1 MSPPG
6 KRTMTAKQLKA
17 AIKKQR
23 KQTTS
28 SLYEAATKMPSG
40 VARGGGGGGACAGQ
54 SGAIDS
60 IVRFPEETSF
70 SIEESH
76 HGVPRESDFSSILFK
91 APAASRRRA
100 KESMGSQE
108 SDSVPSSEFSSS
120 GVPDL
125 SLKHILRITA
135 WPRLP
140 KVMHHPCYYQHP
152 AVHPMPSSVI
162 KEAMSATLDTKDQ
175 KANSAGAADASAAAV
190 RHRSDGWGTHAAGKG
205 EFSSFFLPLFLLN
218 ERQGVEKLVKLAPS
232 SAVFLSN
239 ATLTTFY
246 GMVAVNRKDILR
258 LTLNCKKVSKGSL
271 GGLGTSLT
279 CTSAGLIEARK
290 SDWMSAFRGAF
301 TLSIK
306 RMHESTHDPST
317 DAIYVIHRYSTI
329 RISSL
334 VISGKITPFVIISS
348 MPGKL
353 LKFAH
358 DLNLIR
364 YKSGSRTYEY
374 CKDKEEFS
382 KEDLNI
388 ADELRNLQ
396 VKKIVL
402 VFCLLACIRQR
413 ANAQR
418 TLPHTVTLAP
428 LRYFP
433 FFPHLATTLRRRHLQ
448 EGEDTVAGIHVSA
461 DLARPEKDDREF
473 ATKLMFLVGYE
484 DVMEFYDAYINNAP
498 QVAYNSVTGGMDVP
512 LILTWMQGEVL
523 EEFVKK
529 KCKICARDGST
540 IEFRGPLSQDSISK
554 TILSVFKGMQ
564 EAAEGEAEVDYDA
577 HFLAEFNIHPNEV
590 AVNSDFGDCNSEWFN
605 GHEEG
610 LRSFIESRK
619 ASEGSEGSEG
629 SAVKRVQSEV
639 GTVINGVEW
648 SAKRSDTFTLRRASG

>member
-1 MSPPG
+1 MFFCFF
-6 KRTMTAKQLKA
+6 
-17 AIKKQR
+17 
-23 KQTTS
+23 
-28 SLYEAATKMPSG
+28 
-40 VARGGGGGGACAGQ
+40 V
-54 SGAIDS
+54 
-60 IVRFPEETSF
+60 
-70 SIEESH
+70 
-76 HGVPRESDFSSILFK
+76 
-91 APAASRRRA
+91 
-100 KESMGSQE
+100 
-108 SDSVPSSEFSSS
+108 
-120 GVPDL
+120 
-125 SLKHILRITA
+125 
-135 WPRLP
+135 
-140 KVMHHPCYYQHP
+140 
-152 AVHPMPSSVI
+152 
-162 KEAMSATLDTKDQ
+162 
-175 KANSAGAADASAAAV
+175 
-190 RHRSDGWGTHAAGKG
+190 
-205 EFSSFFLPLFLLN
+205 SSFVSFFF
-218 ERQGVEKLVKLAPS
+218 LVKLAPS